1 MPTQKPL
8 GGDQQTPS
16 SSADAAPRLTREQE
30 KAGKKA
36 AKEARKAKANDP
48 ELQAGKIEQHSQA
61 MDAQGEMGK
70 KARKLQR
77 ALDDIGQLRARLAAG
92 EQLEAAEDKKVS
104 RESAIRE
111 EMHALEAAMAGLSA
125 AGPEL
130 DLTDA
135 AASEAPT
142 TTAAGWS
149 HYLVLDFEA
158 TCEED
163 DPTQASWSE
172 IIEFPCVLL
181 DAITLQVVSEFS
193 TFVRPTGRTTLTKF
207 CTSLTSITQADVDGA
222 PTLDEVLR
230 RFGAWLPSVLGS
242 DDTSRV
248 LPVTCGE
255 PDLSAMLPRECKRKG
270 LQIPAVLRR
279 YCNIKRPYVAC
290 GLKSRGMSGMLD
302 QLGLPLVGHH
312 HRGID
317 DARNIANIAV
327 QLVRMGST
335 IDQTGQIGKKY

>member
-1 MPTQKPL
+1 MC
-8 GGDQQTPS
+8 DQQTPS
-16 SSADAAPRLTREQE
+16 SSADAAPRFAREQE
-30 KAGKKA
+30 KAAKKA

-48 ELQAGKIEQHSQA
+48 ELQARKCEQHSQ
-61 MDAQGEMGK
+61 DKGAQGEMEK

-77 ALDDIGQLRARLAAG
+77 ALDDIEQLRARLAAG
-92 EQLEAAEDKKVS
+92 EQLGAAEDKKVS

-111 EMHALEAAMAGLSA
+111 ELHALEAAIAGLSA
-125 AGPEL
+125 VGQEL

-135 AASEAPT
+135 SEAST

-158 TCEED
+158 TCEQD

-172 IIEFPCVLL
+172 IIEFPCVLV

-335 IDQTGQIGKKY
+335 IDQTGHIGKKFG